1 MQLSPDTLRQN
12 RADGG
17 SDTGIQMEG
26 DTGSQDRAG
35 EAGREQ
41 VERRMLDI
49 KLKSKSVAP
58 VKERKTCS

>member
-1 MQLSPDTLRQN
+1 
-12 RADGG
+12 
-17 SDTGIQMEG
+17 MEG